1 MKFGDFDIRTFVAEQ
16 FRLDGGTMFGVI
28 PKSLWQKMLPADE
41 NNLITMVNNLYVL
54 TAHGKRYIF
63 DAGLGD
69 TLSDREK
76 KIYGTDGASHIES
89 GLAALG
95 LQPADIDY
103 VLLTHLHTDHCGGAV
118 KKIDGQYVPRFP
130 NAQVVVSERE
140 WRTAMNPDERTS
152 AVYIPERLRALE
164 SAGVVEFLE
173 ADRVQLCPGIT
184 AMHTGGHSEGHYGIE
199 MESGGV
205 QVWYYADI
213 FPSSH
218 HLRVPFIPATD
229 VYPLDSMA
237 AKRKLAPRLA
247 TEEVVLAYDH
257 DTQFTLAR
265 VKEIDGKLRCEP
277 AESGPVVAH

>member
-1 MKFGDFDIRTFVAEQ
+1 MKFGDFDIRTFVSER

-41 NNLITMVNNLYVL
+41 NNLITMVNNLFVL
-54 TAHGKRYIF
+54 TANGKRYLF

-69 TLSDREK
+69 TLTDREK

-95 LQPADIDY
+95 LTPVDIDY
-103 VLLTHLHTDHCGGAV
+103 VLLTHLHTDHSGGAV
-118 KKIDGQYVPRFP
+118 KLVDGKYVPRFP

-152 AVYIPERLRALE
+152 AVYIPERFRALE
-164 SAGVVEFLE
+164 EADVVEFLE
-173 ADRVQLCPGIT
+173 GDRVQLCPGIT
-184 AMHTGGHSEGHYGIE
+184 AIHTGGHSEGHYGIE

-229 VYPLDSMA
+229 VHPLDSMV
-237 AKRKLAPRLA
+237 AKRILVPRLA
-247 TEEVVLAYDH
+247 AENIVLAFDH

-277 AESGPVVAH
+277 AESAPAGKH